1 VCYVKFSARVAQRV
15 SERVLGYKSVFRW
28 QKPYH
33 LIFWSSK
40 EDEANRLYPDL
51 RAAFKEA
58 DRLLKIM
65 GSKASVVWYHP
76 YRIKLELKPHMR
88 RWRRANGLDGR
99 IGFWKMAHEDVM
111 GIGPLENY
119 ITYGPHWHAI
129 STGYLIK
136 SDDFNEMT
144 GGAGYKKKRYL
155 ATESAIHE
163 VSYYISTHAAREW
176 GKQSVRYY
184 GDISYRMLAREL
196 VEERIVEQKCPECG
210 APIEEHA
217 CNTEGVCLEKLRDC
231 ITEKIKYYLY
241 WKRGT
246 EKPVFKGIWQCTLSS
261 FSDYK

>member
-1 VCYVKFSARVAQRV
+1 MAHDD
-15 SERVLGYKSVFRW
+15 VLG
-28 QKPYH
+28 
-33 LIFWSSK
+33 
-40 EDEANRLYPDL
+40 
-51 RAAFKEA
+51 
-58 DRLLKIM
+58 
-65 GSKASVVWYHP
+65 
-76 YRIKLELKPHMR
+76 
-88 RWRRANGLDGR
+88 
-99 IGFWKMAHEDVM
+99 IGT
-111 GIGPLENY
+111 LENY
-119 ITYGPHWHAI
+119 MVYGPHWHAI
-129 STGYLIK
+129 ATGWMMNTTQFDK
-136 SDDFNEMT
+136 ET

-246 EKPVFKGIWQCTLSS
+246 EKPIFKGIWQCTLSS